1 MSTVTIYKLSIWLD
15 TKNIRMSKRV
25 LTAKETNKSYSVG
38 RQRIDKS
45 KINEIQSNL
54 IDSHCYFGYYAY
66 CLPEN
71 EAQVII
77 ALKRKVTER
86 VITCKKEID
95 AVLVQLEKI
104 EDVPITDANEPI
116 EIDIEEIKRVLNQSE

>member
-15 TKNIRMSKRV
+15 TKNIMIRKRV
-25 LTAKETNKSYSVG
+25 LTAKETSKSYSVG
-38 RQRIDKS
+38 KRRIDKS
-45 KINEIQSNL
+45 KINEIQSKL

-77 ALKRKVTER
+77 ALKTKVTER